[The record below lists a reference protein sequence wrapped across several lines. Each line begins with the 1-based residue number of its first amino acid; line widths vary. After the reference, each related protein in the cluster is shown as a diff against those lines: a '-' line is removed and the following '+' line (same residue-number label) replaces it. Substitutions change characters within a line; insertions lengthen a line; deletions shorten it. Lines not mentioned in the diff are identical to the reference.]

1 MIRLMKS
8 KNESVL
14 APGLADRLATSAE
27 LSSIASRS
35 NLMRAF
41 VLRGT
46 LIFVAPGFAAALLPG
61 ARAGRTASIAR
72 LSRRVIRQR
81 AHRARL

>member
-27 LSSIASRS
+27 LPSIASRS

-41 VLRGT
+41 VLRIA
-46 LIFVAPGFAAALLPG
+46 LIFVAPASAAALLPG
-61 ARAGRTASIAR
+61 ARAQTPPSCTT
-72 LSRRVIRQR
+72 S
-81 AHRARL
+81 